1 VAATLE
7 QRRKQRFEFLR
18 CLYKMSHGSERVLF
32 YIEEVGDA
40 AALGELEALAA
51 AQSLAER
58 RLIRVV
64 MGHIISISQ
73 AGADELEAALEQPD
87 QPTMHLPPPQTVASR
102 PVAAPLTP
110 IEDGT
115 EIREE
120 WVREEPIEPVPGG
133 HILEDESNE
142 LAATELKRIC
152 EAIGL
157 DPKELAG
164 DLAPH
169 HRHASPEPLHER
181 NAEQI
186 DEPATNGYSEHDAR
200 NPSAA
205 VNNDSPQPCADNG
218 PPFSFPQA
226 GANELE
232 AALEQPEQPTMHLP
246 PAQTLV
252 PRSVAVPLTP
262 IEDGTANPSIREEWV
277 REEPIRE
284 ESIEPVPGGHI
295 LEDESDEFAAAELK
309 RICEAI
315 GLDPK
320 ALSGDLASH
329 HRHASPESF
338 HERDPDQIEEPA
350 TNGHSEHDARN
361 VSAAANNDSP
371 KPRTDNGPPFSFR
384 EADLDVILESQRQ
397 QLPKLGLAY
406 DELAEAQSEIDTA
419 RAQLASPKPKRPI
432 LAASLRTLLSILE
445 NAAPPL
451 TSDTWENV
459 VAIRDFQERLSA

>member
-120 WVREEPIEPVPGG
+120 WVREEPI
-133 HILEDESNE
+133 
-142 LAATELKRIC
+142 
-152 EAIGL
+152 
-157 DPKELAG
+157 
-164 DLAPH
+164 
-169 HRHASPEPLHER
+169 
-181 NAEQI
+181 
-186 DEPATNGYSEHDAR
+186 
-200 NPSAA
+200 
-205 VNNDSPQPCADNG
+205 
-218 PPFSFPQA
+218 
-226 GANELE
+226 
-232 AALEQPEQPTMHLP
+232 
-246 PAQTLV
+246 
-252 PRSVAVPLTP
+252 
-262 IEDGTANPSIREEWV
+262 
-277 REEPIRE
+277 RE

-295 LEDESDEFAAAELK
+295 LEDESDEFAGAELK